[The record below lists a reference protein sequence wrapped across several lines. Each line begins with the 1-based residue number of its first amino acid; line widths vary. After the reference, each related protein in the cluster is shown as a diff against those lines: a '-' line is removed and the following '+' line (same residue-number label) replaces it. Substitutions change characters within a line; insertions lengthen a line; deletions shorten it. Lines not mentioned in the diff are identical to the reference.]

1 MAESMLDM
9 MENFFND
16 CNIYVIDEDMWHGQ
30 LVWELEAYTDA
41 GGDMIHHLY
50 VPLGKVDDISAWRK
64 AFFDMMND
72 FDPWEETFKWCDET
86 GKPRNTPF
94 DNGIDLYNDHDK
106 YKHDVLEKAYD
117 KLMDFNG

>member
-1 MAESMLDM
+1 MAESMLDR

-16 CNIYVIDEDMWHGQ
+16 CNIYVKHDEVWRGE
-30 LVWELEAYTDA
+30 LVLELEAYTDA

-50 VPLGKVDDISAWRK
+50 VPEVEVDDIAAWRE
-64 AFFDMMND
+64 AFFDMTND
-72 FDPWEETFKWCDET
+72 FDPWEETLKWCDES
-86 GKPRNTPF
+86 GKPQNTPF

-106 YKHDVLEKAYD
+106 YKHDVLEKTYD